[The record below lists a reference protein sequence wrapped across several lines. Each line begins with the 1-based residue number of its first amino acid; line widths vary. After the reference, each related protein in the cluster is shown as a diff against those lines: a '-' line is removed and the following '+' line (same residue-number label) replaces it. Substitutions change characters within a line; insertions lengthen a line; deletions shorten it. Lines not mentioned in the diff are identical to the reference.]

1 MTSSTIWFGG
11 YNASSNDLCFYGVN
25 VNDNA
30 VPAGQWKLFFR
41 DLVNGNTTTC
51 TYTVDGSGGTVNF
64 TAGNVGANQTIC
76 IGATPTPITSTAA
89 ATGCSG
95 TPTYQWKRST
105 TAPTSGFSNIT
116 GETGLNFSPGTLTS
130 TTYFMRVATC
140 PSNSVSTNSDVVT
153 ITVNT
158 AGTISPSDGYTWNAS
173 TSTPTFTVTGATAGG
188 TGTWSSSNTGVA
200 TIGAVSGVISAVAAG
215 STVISYSLF
224 AGGVTCTTTRNVTIT
239 NNNGVLPVT
248 WKAVTAEK
256 LSERILIRWVTA
268 SELNTRDFEVQFS
281 TNASDW
287 QAVGTV
293 PAAGKSE
300 SQREY
305 SLFHLSPQ
313 KGGSNNFYR
322 ILQRDIDG
330 KYSFSKIVSI
340 IMDTPGPEVVVFPNP
355 ASNLIT
361 LFIAE
366 AQLIRLVNI
375 SGATVWQATLSSGRH
390 QVAVGQFPKGVYFMV
405 TSKGP
410 QRIVLQ

>member
-1 MTSSTIWFGG
+1 MLFTRLLLSGFFVLMVFIASSQCPTPAGAFRNNGQGGTCLYSDAPPQSLTQSGRFTFQNNSGFPNNQALDSVLNNGEIFQRGNNRMTSSTIWFGG

-300 SQREY
+300 SQRE
-305 SLFHLSPQ
+305 
-313 KGGSNNFYR
+313 
-322 ILQRDIDG
+322 
-330 KYSFSKIVSI
+330 
-340 IMDTPGPEVVVFPNP
+340 
-355 ASNLIT
+355 
-361 LFIAE
+361 
-366 AQLIRLVNI
+366 
-375 SGATVWQATLSSGRH
+375 
-390 QVAVGQFPKGVYFMV
+390 
-405 TSKGP
+405 
-410 QRIVLQ
+410 